1 MLLSVYF
8 AEQRVLGG
16 YIRII
21 KQIRKWDND
30 KNDLPAERMAKL
42 LSITLPQFESAL
54 SLIKEHPD
62 WDDEDIAEQVD
73 WRKWKD

>member
-1 MLLSVYF
+1 MMSVYG
-8 AEQRVLGG
+8 AEQRVLGE
-16 YIRII
+16 YIGIV
-21 KQIRKWDND
+21 KLIRGWYND
-30 KNDLPAERMAKL
+30 KDDLSAGRMAKTL
-42 LSITLPQFESAL
+42 RITLPQFESAL